1 MKKIIPV
8 FLCILFISITAN
20 ANTYLGQYS
29 NNNYGSDS
37 TSNPYGQY
45 GSQYSSTS
53 INNPNSQ
60 YGSAYSS
67 QGVNNPYATN
77 TPKIYAQD
85 GTYLGKVSS
94 NPYDPDSTS
103 NPNGKY
109 GSQYSSTS
117 VNNPYGK
124 YGSPYSSES
133 ANNPYT
139 TDAPVIVS
147 DDNQQ

>member
-8 FLCILFISITAN
+8 FLSILFISITAN

-85 GTYLGKVSS
+85 GTRSAVIHTTQIQQVIRMAGME
-94 NPYDPDSTS
+94 
-103 NPNGKY
+103 
-109 GSQYSSTS
+109 
-117 VNNPYGK
+117 VNILQ
-124 YGSPYSSES
+124 
-133 ANNPYT
+133 
-139 TDAPVIVS
+139 PV
-147 DDNQQ
+147 